1 MSSRLSQ
8 PAIGGRAGA
17 ALSVLRHGH
26 DHGHRHFMS
35 RSLYRRAA
43 LGRCVAGGRFAGPAR
58 GEIMP
63 AMRSPLLRD
72 LTARGLVADMTSP
85 DELDRHLI
93 EASRT
98 VYCGFDP
105 TADSLHVGNLLP
117 LLVLRRFQQA
127 GHRPIVLIGGGTGLI
142 GDPSGKTSERPLNP
156 VEQVAAWAD
165 QLKRQVARF
174 LDFDPG
180 PRAARLLDNYAW
192 LSRLDV
198 VSFLR
203 DVGKEFAVGAMLAK
217 ESVRSRLGRADA
229 GLSYT
234 EFSYQVLQ
242 AYDFFELWRT
252 QGCTIQIGGADQWG
266 NITAGIDLI
275 RRKAAG
281 AAYGLTHPLVT
292 KSDGTKFGKTEAGTP
307 WLDAAKTSAYELYQF
322 WVNTADADVESFL
335 KSFTLLSLDE
345 VEELR
350 QATLRTPDKRAA
362 QRVLAREVTRLVHG
376 EPAMREAETISE
388 ALFSGDV
395 GSLTEAQITQAFQG
409 VPATSVAA
417 GAGSAIPLADV
428 LVASALATS
437 KRAARE
443 LITQGAIQINGQPV
457 SDPAQTVLP
466 AVALHG
472 RYLVLR
478 KGRRTYHL
486 VRLEQP
492 PSGE

>member
-1 MSSRLSQ
+1 
-8 PAIGGRAGA
+8 
-17 ALSVLRHGH
+17 
-26 DHGHRHFMS
+26 
-35 RSLYRRAA
+35 
-43 LGRCVAGGRFAGPAR
+43 
-58 GEIMP
+58 
-63 AMRSPLLRD
+63 MRSPLLRD
-72 LTARGLVADMTSP
+72 LKARGLVADMTSP
-85 DELDRHLI
+85 DELDRHLT

-105 TADSLHVGNLLP
+105 TADSLHVGSLLP

-127 GHRPIVLIGGGTGLI
+127 GHGPIVLIGGGTGLI

-156 VEQVAAWAD
+156 LEQVAAWAD

-174 LDFDPG
+174 LDFDRG
-180 PRAARLLDNYAW
+180 PHAARLLDNYAW

-203 DVGKEFAVGAMLAK
+203 DVGKEFAVGAMLAR
-217 ESVRSRLGRADA
+217 ESVRSRLGRAEA

-252 QGCTIQIGGADQWG
+252 QGCTIQTGGTDQWG

-275 RRKAAG
+275 RRKTAG
-281 AAYGLTHPLVT
+281 AAYGLTHPLIT
-292 KSDGTKFGKTEAGTP
+292 KSDGSKLGKTEAGTV
-307 WLDAAKTSAYELYQF
+307 WLDTAKTSAYELYQF

-335 KSFTLLSLDE
+335 KFFTFLGLE
-345 VEELR
+345 EIEELKR
-350 QATLRTPDKRAA
+350 ATVRSPEKRAA

-395 GSLTEAQITQAFQG
+395 GSLSEGQLAQAFRG
-409 VPATSVAA
+409 VPATPVAARTGAAAPLVDVIVAA
-417 GAGSAIPLADV
+417 GLAP
-428 LVASALATS
+428 S
-437 KRAARE
+437 KRAGRE
-443 LITQGAIQINGQPV
+443 LIAAGAIQLNGQRV
-457 SDPAQTVLP
+457 SDPAQTVSP
-466 AVALHG
+466 AAALHG
-472 RYLVLR
+472 RYIVLR

-486 VRLEQP
+486 VTLEPGP
-492 PSGE
+492 PKG